1 MAGNLKQDVLDTGQD
16 NPEGLDLKDR
26 PVGKGTVL
34 STRALGLCL
43 R

>member
-26 PVGKGTVL
+26 PVGKGSAL
-34 STRALGLCL
+34 LTRALGLSV